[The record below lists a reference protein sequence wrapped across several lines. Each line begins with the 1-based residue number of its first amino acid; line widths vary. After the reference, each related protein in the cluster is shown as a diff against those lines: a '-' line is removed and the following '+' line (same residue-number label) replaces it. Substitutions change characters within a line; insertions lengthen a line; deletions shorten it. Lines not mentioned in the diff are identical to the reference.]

1 MNNVNTYEINIETLP
16 VMEKLFVYLKDA
28 LQPAYDIA
36 LEKFP
41 NTYPALCLSSQKELV
56 KDHYDILGGHHV
68 RIKFAI
74 KLRMDAALD
83 DITVKAYSVFDHIT
97 KVLNGPLP
105 NLGNGMQ
112 CKNIMMVSNPVLEN
126 TNESHIDFMAE
137 YVLTYICESTNNK

>member
-1 MNNVNTYEINIETLP
+1 MNNVNTYEMNTEISP
-16 VMEKLFVYLKDA
+16 VMETLFVYLKDA

-68 RIKFAI
+68 SIKFAI
-74 KLRMDAALD
+74 KLRMDAALE
-83 DITVKAYSVFDHIT
+83 TAAKAYSVFDHIT
-97 KVLNGPLP
+97 KILNGPLP
-105 NLGNGMQ
+105 NLGDGMQ

-137 YVLTYICESTNNK
+137 YVLAYICESTNNK